1 MMVAMARA
9 SGSEQ
14 QQDFFHR
21 DLARLNHVAESMA
34 LFATVWLS
42 RTMQAS
48 YLPDHA
54 KESYIDYL
62 AHNYNRRPVQDL
74 ARQAHLLAY
83 RLDQQFTTP
92 DTPFA
97 AQQWYQDAQHLNALP
112 ALPNPAAERRFM
124 RYLALRD
131 LQEFTAA
138 FTAPTRSTVHLRPW
152 VRTALLGA
160 MAQNQLERAWENS
173 VTVWDSHTPPR
184 PRTYVRAQ
192 VTSLWTT
199 AAPARI
205 H

>member
-1 MMVAMARA
+1 MIAVMARA
-9 SGSEQ
+9 SETEQ
-14 QQDFFHR
+14 QQSFFQR
-21 DLARLNHVAESMA
+21 DIARLNRMAESMA
-34 LFATVWLS
+34 LFATVWLG
-42 RTMQAS
+42 RTMQTS

-54 KESYIDYL
+54 KAAYIDYL
-62 AHNYNRRPVQDL
+62 AHNYNRRPVQEL
-74 ARQAHLLAY
+74 ARCAQLLAY

-92 DTPFA
+92 ETPFA

-112 ALPNPAAERRFM
+112 PLPSPADERRFM

-138 FTAPTRSTVHLRPW
+138 FTAPTRSTAHLRPW

-173 VTVWDSHTPPR
+173 VTIWDSHSPPR
-184 PRTYVRAQ
+184 PRTFVRAQ
-192 VTSLWTT
+192 FHSSLWQGATQ
-199 AAPARI
+199 